1 MSLRIFG
8 VGGGVAGL
16 AILMAA
22 IAAVPVSAGAVAA
35 PADTTERLRI
45 EVVLSTREAH
55 VYVDGERVATHDVA
69 VGQEGHET
77 PTGEWSIHR
86 VDWNP
91 DWTPPDSEWAE
102 DSDHKEPGDPDNPM
116 GRARLVFEPPYS
128 IHGTEALESLGT
140 AASHGSIRVAN
151 DVVIELG
158 AMVME
163 YGGADRDRAWLE
175 GVLDDPTT
183 MREVPIP
190 DPVPIVI
197 RD

>member
-1 MSLRIFG
+1 MSLRIVRKS
-8 VGGGVAGL
+8 VGAVGL
-16 AILMAA
+16 AILVAA
-22 IAAVPVSAGAVAA
+22 IAAVPASAGAGIPV
-35 PADTTERLRI
+35 DTTDRLRI

-55 VYVDGERVATHDVA
+55 VYVDGDRVATHDVA

-77 PTGEWSIHR
+77 PTGEWSIHQ

-91 DWTPPDSEWAE
+91 DWTPPDSEWAD

-116 GRARLVFEPPYS
+116 GRARLIFKPPYS

-151 DVVIELG
+151 DVVKELG

-175 GVLDDPTT
+175 RVLDDPTT

-190 DPVPIVI
+190 NPVPIVI